1 MRILVTGATGFL
13 GSHIVEALL
22 KDKHLLILTKRE
34 SSDLWRCTPFV
45 DRCKWTT
52 IDNEN
57 WEDDIRNFNP
67 SVMINAAWDGVCANF
82 RENWISQLNNLFFQ
96 QKLLSIASE
105 IGVKLI
111 IGIGSQAEYGEFNGC
126 VDELYPTKPTSA
138 YGVIKLCALNIL
150 KTFCE
155 QNKIRWYW
163 FRLFSC
169 FGERES
175 ENWLIPSSIK
185 KMLTSDNMDLT
196 SGEQKYSYLYI
207 KDVARLFSIAVNS
220 LAENGVY
227 NISSTTQRSLKEVLN
242 LIREYINP
250 SFKLNWGSLP
260 YRKGQSI
267 LNGGDMKKTTNAFHY
282 MEGCDWEQN
291 LYQTIEYYKKKY
303 SLNNDK

>member
-13 GSHIVEALL
+13 GSHIAEALL

-34 SSDLWRCTPFV
+34 SSDLWRCASFV

-67 SVMINAAWDGVCANF
+67 SVIINAAWDGVSANF
-82 RENWISQLNNLFFQ
+82 RENWIPQLSNLFFQ

-105 IGVKLI
+105 TDVELI

-126 VDELYPTKPTSA
+126 VDELYPTNPTSA
-138 YGVIKLCALNIL
+138 YGTVKLCALNIL

-155 QNKIRWYW
+155 QNNIRWYW

-175 ENWLIPSSIK
+175 ENWLIPSTIK
-185 KMLTSDNMDLT
+185 KMLTTDNMDLT

-207 KDVARLFSIAVNS
+207 KDVARLFSIAINS
-220 LAENGVY
+220 FAENGVY

-250 SFKLNWGSLP
+250 SFNLNWGSLP
-260 YRKGQSI
+260 YRKGQSM
-267 LNGGDMKKTTNAFHY
+267 LNGGDMRKTNNAFHC
-282 MEGCDWEQN
+282 MEGHNWEQN
-291 LYQTIEYYKKKY
+291 LYKTIEYYKNKY
-303 SLNNDK
+303 SLNNDR